1 MHKVPAPNDITQYR
15 LEGIGGPKPDV
26 LCVDMRGKISSNW
39 NDTVAD
45 LLLDSIRKRKCEQT
59 AWEELPE
66 RSEAYIRELVMGHLE
81 RGRMIWK
88 DAQPKT
94 KENGDIEGLDEVEQR
109 MNEEK
114 EERGKINRAYT
125 RRRAVSPV
133 I

>member
-1 MHKVPAPNDITQYR
+1 
-15 LEGIGGPKPDV
+15 
-26 LCVDMRGKISSNW
+26 MRGKISSNW